1 MLPIL
6 RFKAVHVSVWHL
18 QLYKHFL
25 VYGSWLEQLLIERFL
40 YSHSEFLLIVVVQS
54 LSHVWLSV
62 TPWTTARQASLSF
75 IISQS
80 LLKLTSIE
88 LVMPSTVFLCRTLL
102 LLPSI
107 FPNIRVF
114 TSELALCIRC
124 PKYWNFSICPFNEY
138 SRLISYRI
146 DWFGLLVVQ
155 ETLKSLL

>member
-40 YSHSEFLLIVVVQS
+40 YSHFEFLLIVVVQS

-88 LVMPSTVFLCRTLL
+88 LMMPSNHLIFCYPFSSCPQSFP
-102 LLPSI
+102 PSGS
-107 FPNIRVF
+107 FPMSRLF
-114 TSELALCIRC
+114 TSGSQ
-124 PKYWNFSICPFNEY
+124 SIGASASASVLPINIQGWLGCLGY
-138 SRLISYRI
+138 
-146 DWFGLLVVQ
+146 
-155 ETLKSLL
+155 